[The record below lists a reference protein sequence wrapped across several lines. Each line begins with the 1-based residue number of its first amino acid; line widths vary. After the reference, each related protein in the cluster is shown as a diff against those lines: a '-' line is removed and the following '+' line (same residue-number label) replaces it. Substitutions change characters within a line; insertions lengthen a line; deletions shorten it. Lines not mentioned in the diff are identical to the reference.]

1 MSVMTD
7 DKKIALL
14 IDADNV
20 SEKYLFGIIAE
31 VSKFGTPTYK
41 RIYGDWTKPQLAPWK
56 ASLLAYSITPIQ
68 QYGYTTGKN
77 ATDSAMIID
86 AMDILYTG
94 NVDGFCLVSSDSD
107 FTRLAS
113 RLRESGKFVLGMGE
127 KKTPN
132 PFKVA
137 CEVFRYLEVLDTK
150 EKAEESPASAQQ
162 QPEVYQSGSEKLDTV
177 VTGLPEVIAAI
188 QQIVDATS
196 NDEGWTYLSTVGNM
210 LNKKYPDFDPR
221 NYGYIKLRQLVL
233 KSDFFLEKTFHSE
246 AGVINYMIK
255 NKTGETAAAAKHS
268 RPIRR
273 QTKTGGKK

>member
-1 MSVMTD
+1 MTD

-20 SEKYLFGIIAE
+20 SEKYLPGIITE
-31 VSKFGTPTYK
+31 VSKYGIPTYK

-56 ASLLAYSITPIQ
+56 NALLSYSITPIQ
-68 QYGYTTGKN
+68 QYSYTTGKN
-77 ATDSAMIID
+77 STDSAMIID
-86 AMDILYTG
+86 AMDILYAG
-94 NVDGFCLVSSDSD
+94 NVDGFCIVSSDSD

-132 PFKVA
+132 PFKVS
-137 CEVFRYLEVLDTK
+137 CEVFRYLEVLGEQEPDGSKDSISSKPLVKK
-150 EKAEESPASAQQ
+150 EED
-162 QPEVYQSGSEKLDTV
+162 YQDGSKQLDTV

-188 QQIVDATS
+188 SQIVEVTS

-221 NYGYIKLRQLVL
+221 NYGFIKLRQLVA
-233 KSDFFLEKTFHSE
+233 KSDCFQEKTVRSE
-246 AGVINYMIK
+246 NGVSNYMIK
-255 NKTGETAAAAKHS
+255 NKEVCKIKPARTSSGRRS
-268 RPIRR
+268 RK
-273 QTKTGGKK
+273 TKK